1 MINAEDSLFLVID
14 VQEKLVKMLGET
26 NLVKNVST
34 LMKACEILN
43 VDCIVTEQY
52 PKGLGETISEIKDI
66 NKNAKYFEKVDFSA
80 IRSEEILSEIKA
92 KNKKQIFLCGI
103 ETHICV
109 LQTAEDLLKEG
120 FEVFLIED
128 ACGSRKSL
136 DYQSALNYAK
146 QIGIKIL
153 TTEMAV
159 FSLLKTSKN
168 PNFKA
173 VQALIK

>member
-1 MINAEDSLFLVID
+1 MIDVENSLFLVID

-34 LMKACEILN
+34 LMKTCELLN

-52 PKGLGETISEIKDI
+52 PKGLGKTISELK
-66 NKNAKYFEKVDFSA
+66 NANLNAKYFEKVDFSA
-80 IRSEEILSEIKA
+80 IRSEEITSEIQS

-103 ETHICV
+103 ESHICV
-109 LQTAEDLLKEG
+109 LQTAQDLINKG
-120 FEVFLIED
+120 YEVFLVED
-128 ACGSRKSL
+128 ACGSRKEL
-136 DYQSALNYAK
+136 DYQSALNYAR

-153 TTEMAV
+153 TTEMVV

-168 PNFKA
+168 EKFKEI
-173 VQALIK
+173 QALIK